1 MPARWIMGLALASLV
16 AAAPPPGA
24 ATIAP
29 RSALA
34 QCAAH
39 RPALRGWTAMRAH
52 CPGIEAAFARLHL
65 RGLLPAHW
73 RKSVSSASLPGLAE
87 LAHRY
92 SAAPRS
98 ALPDAAALRDAAR
111 TLAPPAPAPTLWERL
126 RAWVHKWDA
135 RLMRQLVHWLGS
147 FGHGRKRA
155 RVLRVMLAILAAL
168 LTAIVAV
175 AYYLA
180 RRAGLFAR
188 RPARDARS
196 RGHLPA
202 RAPHAP
208 PEAEPDWTA
217 LVDQPSRVLQL
228 LIEALVG
235 CRRLDGER
243 HLTCRELAARARLD
257 TPAQR
262 DDFAHIALLAERE
275 RYGPP
280 VAVHVPE
287 PLLRSARALH
297 SQCSAPPERAGRE
310 MQ

>member
-1 MPARWIMGLALASLV
+1 MPARWIMGLALAGLV

-24 ATIAP
+24 ATLAP
-29 RSALA
+29 PSALA

-39 RPALRGWTAMRAH
+39 RPALHGWKALRAH
-52 CPGIEAAFARLHL
+52 CPGINATFARLHL
-65 RGLLPAHW
+65 RGLLPPHW
-73 RKSVSSASLPGLAE
+73 RNSVSSASLPGLAE

-98 ALPDAAALRDAAR
+98 ALPDAAALRAAAR
-111 TLAPPAPAPTLWERL
+111 SLAPPAPAPTLWERL
-126 RAWVHKWDA
+126 RTWLHKWDA
-135 RLMRQLVHWLGS
+135 RLMRQLAHWLGS
-147 FGHGRKRA
+147 LAHGRKRA
-155 RVLRVMLAILAAL
+155 RVVQVMLGILAAL

-196 RGHLPA
+196 RA
-202 RAPHAP
+202 RLSARVPDASL
-208 PEAEPDWTA
+208 EAEPDWTA
-217 LVDQPSRVLQL
+217 LLDQPSRVLQL
-228 LIEALVG
+228 LIAALLG
-235 CRRLDGER
+235 CGRLEEER
-243 HLTCRELAARARLD
+243 HLTCRELLARARFD

-262 DDFAHIALLAERE
+262 DDFAHIALLAERA

-280 VAVHVPE
+280 IAVQVPE

-297 SQCSAPPERAGRE
+297 SQCRALPQRAGRE
-310 MQ
+310 SQ